1 MMDGFDSMGNVLLRL
16 QSFLAD
22 RYANT
27 IGELLVF
34 CLLLAALFL
43 YLHARRHRQ
52 GRMDRSSI
60 PLVIGG
66 WGSRGKSGTER
77 LKAALFN
84 AMGRSLICKTT
95 GCEPVLLYGKRFG
108 PLEEIPLH
116 RPYDKATIW
125 EQLDVLHIAAQA
137 KVDVF
142 LWECMGLNPDYV
154 KLMQEDWMRDDIST
168 ITNTYPDHEDIQGP
182 SGMDVAESIASF
194 IPPGGQ
200 LLTSEQLM
208 YPLLEKRCT
217 EQGAAIGKPSPFDL
231 YCITDEVLQRFPYN
245 EHPHNIALILALAR
259 KLGVSQ
265 DYALKEMADRIK
277 PDIGVLRVY
286 PRVEIKGCTLE
297 FSNGFSANEKFG
309 CLSNW
314 QRLGLNKLNIIDAP
328 KVWLTALVNNREDRV
343 TRSQVFAQLL
353 VQEVDID
360 CIYVVGSNIDGFES
374 FYVETV
380 HALVKE
386 LDLSHRESARLVLME
401 YGQRLRIPE
410 SRAVLER
417 RVAGLPGDNEISA
430 NFLAWQALKEE
441 LDRGP
446 YNSALMEKIRN
457 FLIQCFRKKLIKVP
471 PHTDARTLFKLIVA
485 STPLGFE
492 HKMHGMQNIKGIGLL
507 WLELWEQLA
516 MLEKR
521 NRISACSASELKEFA
536 RNMKLMENPLCLAFL
551 NEDGAESHEADEGI
565 PAPILVEPRTK
576 SSLPRLPSYARH
588 GIMNMARPNTE
599 ARRSRR
605 IKAVYRNLASG
616 RFSAAEATAEI
627 RKAQGVSG

>member
-1 MMDGFDSMGNVLLRL
+1 MMDGLDQFGHALLKL

-34 CLLLAALFL
+34 CCLLAGLFI

-52 GRMDRSSI
+52 GRTDRSSI

-142 LWECMGLNPDYV
+142 LWECMGLNPEYV
-154 KLMQEDWMRDDIST
+154 RLMQEDWMRDDIST

-200 LLTSEQLM
+200 LLSSEQLM
-208 YPLLEKRCT
+208 YPLLEKRCAEKGT
-217 EQGAAIGKPSPFDL
+217 AIGKPSPFDL

-286 PRVEIKGCTLE
+286 PRVAFKGCALE

-314 QRLGLNKLNIIDAP
+314 QRLGLDQLILADAP

-353 VQEVDID
+353 VQDID
-360 CIYVVGSNIDGFES
+360 LDRMYVVGTNIDGFES
-374 FYVETV
+374 FYEEAVQ
-380 HALVKE
+380 ALVKE
-386 LDLSHRESARLVLME
+386 LDLSSREAARLVLRE
-401 YGQRLRIPE
+401 YGRRLRIP
-410 SRAVLER
+410 ANTQVLEQ
-417 RVAGLPGDNEISA
+417 RVAGLPADNDIA
-430 NFLAWQALKEE
+430 ATFFAWQTLNEE
-441 LDRGP
+441 LDQVPFG
-446 YNSALMEKIRN
+446 NAMTEKIRN
-457 FLIQCFRKKLIKVP
+457 FLLQCFRKKLITVP
-471 PHTDARTLFKLIVA
+471 SDTDAQTLLGIIVA

-492 HKMHGMQNIKGIGLL
+492 NKMHGMQNIKGIGLL

-516 MLEKR
+516 MLEKQK
-521 NRISACSASELKEFA
+521 RITASSASELKSFA
-536 RNMKLMENPLCLAFL
+536 ETMKLLENPLCRAFL
-551 NEDGAESHEADEGI
+551 NENGYEPQADE
-565 PAPILVEPRTK
+565 PRPVHRLESRGQ
-576 SSLPRLPSYARH
+576 SSPFGLPSYARRK
-588 GIMNMARPNTE
+588 IMHMTRPNKE
-599 ARRSRR
+599 ALRSRR
-605 IKAVYRNLASG
+605 IKAVYRDLASG
-616 RFSAAEATAEI
+616 RCSAAEATAEI
-627 RKAQGVSG
+627 RKAQAVHG